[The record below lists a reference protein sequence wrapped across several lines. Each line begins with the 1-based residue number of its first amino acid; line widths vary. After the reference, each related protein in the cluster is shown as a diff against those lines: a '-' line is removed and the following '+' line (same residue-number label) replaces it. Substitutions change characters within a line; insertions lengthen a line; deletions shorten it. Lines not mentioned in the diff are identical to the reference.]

1 MKNYILLFI
10 LLSGF
15 ISKAQINTSDST
27 VQVVAYWSKNEKQTY
42 SFINEKIKVVDND
55 STIKETIKYKVDI
68 TILDSTD
75 TGYTIEWKY
84 RGFEA
89 SNNVEIIQ
97 DITALY
103 NGLSIKFTT
112 DEIGSFQEL
121 LNLNEIKEYQKKAF
135 DLLAEKADN
144 PTTRKTMEAFRIKI
158 TSDSSIVEYSLKDIN
173 IFHSF
178 FGIAIGL
185 NETIE
190 ESIEEE
196 QPLGEPISTLITI
209 ALDEVYIEDASY
221 VIKYWQEFEKE
232 GVKNLLKGFI
242 SDFMKTT
249 EMNEMDN
256 SISDINLTDYYG
268 AHMHETGWPL
278 FSRFQRTV
286 TVNGV
291 QSLEVKTIELE

>member
-144 PTTRKTMEAFRIKI
+144 PTTRKTMEAFRTKI

-268 AHMHETGWPL
+268 AHMHETA
-278 FSRFQRTV
+278 
-286 TVNGV
+286 
-291 QSLEVKTIELE
+291 TI